1 MQAGGR
7 LQAVLLTLASI
18 ACHQREMCSGCGVQ
32 RLRRAAVLP
41 VMAELAAPA
50 ACASSGFRKPAQAL
64 WQPVREVLRLQP
76 QPRSIDLP
84 RWILATLRGQRPR
97 HATARVLRA
106 WCHSPQHDA
115 WQVLDSL
122 PATQRTAMQAC
133 DPRQPSWQLSGLALC
148 RYMPAEAAA
157 GVPVGAAP
165 GAASGS
171 SPASYQ
177 GLSIAQGYPVVQGLP
192 APFQLQQVGSI
203 PTACAAPCQAAS
215 LSNGA
220 ERVPGRQWQASTPD
234 WLRSDADSPACRPS
248 QARCGARSS
257 TACM

>member
-18 ACHQREMCSGCGVQ
+18 ACHQREMCSGCGV
-32 RLRRAAVLP
+32 RLCCPSWRSRLLQPHVPRQGSGSLHRRCGSLYARFCGCSLSPAVLN
-41 VMAELAAPA
+41 
-50 ACASSGFRKPAQAL
+50 
-64 WQPVREVLRLQP
+64 
-76 QPRSIDLP
+76 LP
-84 RWILATLRGQRPR
+84 RWILAIMRGPRPR
-97 HATARVLRA
+97 HAIARVLRA

-122 PATQRTAMQAC
+122 PANQRTAMQAW
-133 DPRQPSWQLSGLALC
+133 DPRQHSWQLSGLALC

-157 GVPVGAAP
+157 GVPVGAVP
-165 GAASGS
+165 GAAAGS

-192 APFQLQQVGSI
+192 APFQLQQVSSR

-215 LSNGA
+215 RRNGV
-220 ERVPGRQWQASTPD
+220 EREPGRQWQASTLD
-234 WLRSDADSPACRPS
+234 WLRSDAEPPACRPA
-248 QARCGARSS
+248 QARRGARSS